1 METVSRYQRKACCS
15 QLISLPLARCT
26 SFFQVVMMP
35 SSRVL
40 ILSLTVA
47 LGLSSTPADGQ
58 RAARKRAEVALTDSM
73 AVSTEWLAAHLEDP
87 KVVVVEVTMNDS
99 TRTERIPGSRAIAYR
114 RLTVSRDGIS
124 TELPSV
130 DSLKTLFEGLGI
142 SDNMRVV
149 VYAHEAPMATRML
162 MTLDYL
168 GHSKV
173 SYLDGGFAKW
183 AAERRAA
190 GESDPSVAKGTFTP
204 RPRAGMV
211 VTADWITANIGKP
224 GLALIDTR
232 TDGEYNGS
240 GNRSGMPSAGHLAGA
255 RQLEWQ
261 SLFQTENPLL
271 LKDRAELRGMFA
283 DRAKEGDV
291 VVTYCWVGYRASATY
306 FAARLLG
313 LDARFYDGS
322 YQDWQVR
329 KLPTTAG
336 ATP

>member
-1 METVSRYQRKACCS
+1 
-15 QLISLPLARCT
+15 
-26 SFFQVVMMP
+26 MMR
-35 SSRVL
+35 SSRV
-40 ILSLTVA
+40 ISLA
-47 LGLSSTPADGQ
+47 LGAAMLAPFTPGDAQQTPRARAD
-58 RAARKRAEVALTDSM
+58 AALTDSM
-73 AVSTEWLAAHLEDP
+73 AVSTEWLAAHLKDP
-87 KVVVVEVTMNDS
+87 NVVVVEVTMNDS
-99 TRTERIPGSRAIAYR
+99 ARTERIPGSRAVMYR

-142 SDNMRVV
+142 SDNQRVV

-183 AAERRAA
+183 AAEGRAA
-190 GESDPSVAKGTFTP
+190 GESDANVTRGTFTP

-211 VTADWITANIGKP
+211 VTADWISANISKP

-232 TDGEYNGS
+232 TDGEYNGT

-271 LKDRAELRGMFA
+271 LKDRAVLRRMFA
-283 DRAKEGDV
+283 DRVKDGDA

-313 LDARFYDGS
+313 LDAKFYDGS
-322 YQDWQVR
+322 YQDWQIR

-336 ATP
+336 STP

>member
-1 METVSRYQRKACCS
+1 
-15 QLISLPLARCT
+15 
-26 SFFQVVMMP
+26 MMRA
-35 SSRVL
+35 SRVVFMSL
-40 ILSLTVA
+40 ALAATFLHLSA
-47 LGLSSTPADGQ
+47 PAHAQ
-58 RAARKRAEVALTDSM
+58 QAARSRTDASLTDSM
-73 AVSTEWLAAHLEDP
+73 AVSTDWLAAHLKDP
-87 KVVVVEVTMNDS
+87 NVVVVEVTMNDS
-99 TRTERIPGSRAIAYR
+99 ARTERIPGSRAVMYR

-130 DSLKTLFEGLGI
+130 DSLRTLFEGLGI
-142 SDNMRVV
+142 SDETRVV

-168 GHSKV
+168 GHGKV

-190 GESDPSVAKGTFTP
+190 GESDPVVSKGSFTP
-204 RPRAGMV
+204 RPRPSML
-211 VTADWITANIGKP
+211 VTADWITANIGRP

-232 TDGEYNGS
+232 TDGEYNGT

-271 LKDRAELRGMFA
+271 LMDRAELRRMFA
-283 DRAKEGDV
+283 DRVKDGDA

-313 LDARFYDGS
+313 LDAKFYDGS
-322 YQDWQVR
+322 YQDWQMR

-336 ATP
+336 TSP

>member
-1 METVSRYQRKACCS
+1 
-15 QLISLPLARCT
+15 
-26 SFFQVVMMP
+26 MMR
-35 SSRVL
+35 SSRL
-40 ILSLTVA
+40 ILLALAAASLC
-47 LGLSSTPADGQ
+47 LSTRSAAQPAARN
-58 RAARKRAEVALTDSM
+58 RAASLTDSM
-73 AVSTEWLAAHLEDP
+73 AVTTEWLAAHLNDP
-87 KVVVVEVTMNDS
+87 NVVAVEVTMNDS
-99 TRTERIPGSRAIAYR
+99 ARTERIPGSRAVAYR

-130 DSLKTLFEGLGI
+130 DSLETLFEGLGI
-142 SDNMRVV
+142 SDNKRVV

-168 GHSKV
+168 GHSNV
-173 SYLDGGFAKW
+173 AYLDGGYPKW

-190 GESDPSVAKGTFTP
+190 GETDPPVVKGSFTP

-211 VTADWITANIGKP
+211 VTADWISANIGKP

-232 TDGEYNGS
+232 TDGEYNGT

-261 SLFQTENPLL
+261 SLFQTDNPLL
-271 LKDRAELRGMFA
+271 LKDRAELRRMFA
-283 DRAKEGDV
+283 ERAKEGDA

-313 LDARFYDGS
+313 LDAKFYDGS
-322 YQDWQVR
+322 YQDWQTR

-336 ATP
+336 SSP